1 MAAVV
6 GFQEAESEAAG
17 PSDPPVEESNAV
29 PAFSTLIGITLI
41 VLACLFVPLIVVRRL
56 WVIPARHGPS
66 WPLSPELLL
75 FAWIAF
81 LLAGI
86 AGSLLA
92 SRLFEAVEGLEFK
105 ALSMLLAYGLQ
116 GVTILVVALMV
127 VGARRSDST
136 EPLPTRSSFAASI
149 GIGCLG
155 FLVVFPLAQTVGMLV
170 GWVQRLA
177 SDVTPDLVAHDT
189 LKELQDAPG
198 DPWGIVIMLLVVLVT
213 PVVEEFAYRGMVQQG
228 FRRIG
233 GNRTGAIALTSCLF
247 VFMHVPA
254 LPEASI
260 ASAVATL
267 LTLSMLLGWLFERT
281 GRLITPIIAHALFNL
296 GNLALAQYMA

>member
-1 MAAVV
+1 MVAS
-6 GFQEAESEAAG
+6 GFQGPASEAGGPVSTAG
-17 PSDPPVEESNAV
+17 EGASA
-29 PAFSTLIGITLI
+29 AGFSTMVGTTLV
-41 VLACLFVPLIVVRRL
+41 VLACLFVVLIVVRRL
-56 WVIPARHGPS
+56 WVIPRRHGPS
-66 WPLSPELLL
+66 WPLQPELLL

-86 AGSLLA
+86 GGSLIA
-92 SRLFEAVEGLEFK
+92 SRLFEGVEGLESR
-105 ALSMLLAYGLQ
+105 ALSMLVAYALQ
-116 GVTILVVALMV
+116 GVMIVV
-127 VGARRSDST
+127 VGVLVARARRSESSD
-136 EPLPTRSSFAASI
+136 PLPSRSSFGASV
-149 GIGCLG
+149 GIGCVG
-155 FLVVFPLAQTVGMLV
+155 FLVAFPLAQSVGMLV
-170 GWVQRLA
+170 GWVQRVV

-189 LKELQDAPG
+189 LKDLQDAPG

-213 PVVEEFAYRGMVQQG
+213 PVIEEFAYRGMVQQG

-267 LTLSMLLGWLFERT
+267 LTLSVLLGWLFERT
-281 GRLITPIIAHALFNL
+281 GRLITPIIAHGLFNL
-296 GNLALAQYMA
+296 GNLVLAQYMM